1 MLKLDGRA
9 RQVRTGTDRRRTV
22 IKLSDD
28 AALPVSLRQQRAYLT
43 RSSEVPQ
50 GFAAYVALPGT
61 SDHAVFPENATIVR
75 LSDEF
80 NYLRSDDIIRIDFAE
95 ASVRV
100 LFRANSRHNFFL
112 VTEQCNSYCL
122 MCSQPPKAIDDSW
135 IIEELRQVIPLIPS
149 ETKEIG
155 FTGGEPFLFG
165 DQFLDVLRLA
175 KTMLPRT
182 AIHILS
188 NGRVF
193 SNKQF
198 ARRYASIQHHD
209 MMIGIPV
216 YSDDAS
222 LHDYVVQ
229 ASGAFDETIT
239 GILNLKELKQRVEI
253 RVVLHRQTV
262 DRLPQLAEFIS
273 RNLLFVD
280 QVALMGLEITGFTR
294 ANLEQLWIDPK
305 DYSTRLKKTA
315 SIFEAYRIPF
325 LIYNHQLCTVDKSLW
340 KYCQKSISDWK
351 NEYLEICDSCSVKSE
366 CGGFFSSSKQ
376 YRHSDYITP
385 M

>member
-1 MLKLDGRA
+1 M
-9 RQVRTGTDRRRTV
+9 
-22 IKLSDD
+22 
-28 AALPVSLRQQRAYLT
+28 
-43 RSSEVPQ
+43 
-50 GFAAYVALPGT
+50 
-61 SDHAVFPENATIVR
+61 FPENATIVR

-80 NYLRSDDIIRIDFAE
+80 KYLRSDDIIRIDFAE

-149 ETKEIG
+149 ETQEIG

-188 NGRVF
+188 NGRLF

-198 ARRYASIQHHD
+198 ARRYASIQHND
-209 MMIGIPV
+209 IMIGIPV
-216 YSDDAS
+216 YSDDATI
-222 LHDYVVQ
+222 HDYVVQ

-305 DYSTRLKKTA
+305 DYSTQLKKAA

-340 KYCQKSISDWK
+340 QYCQKSISDWK
-351 NEYLEICDSCSVKSE
+351 NEYLEICASCSVQSE
-366 CGGFFSSSKQ
+366 CGGFFSSSKL